1 MPDEVMPV
9 PIPDELEPD
18 VGELELELELDPEP
32 AIDANT
38 EPYLECHNCH
48 NAIPAGADTYEM
60 SDPSNQ
66 TWCADCYNDEG
77 SSCDGCGSYVNVSSL
92 TEVNYRAYSHSS
104 STREVCASCLDSDY
118 SQCERCSDIWRNI
131 DLGEWAGDAACP
143 SCRYNSACTCDD
155 CGAECWDGDNHYA
168 FCEGSSDDDSDSSA
182 IRAWDYD
189 VLNTLNFLGQPADKL
204 WLGVELE
211 VECKSD
217 SGRHRGELADVV
229 AAAMA
234 GFAVLKSDGSLND
247 GFEIVTAPA
256 TIEIHREEWTKRFY
270 GKSFIKGLRS
280 WDAGTCGLHV
290 HISRQPLSKLTQA
303 KIVGFCNIEENRTW
317 MKKLA
322 GRTSSYAEFKDVE
335 RLGKQWGSQS
345 SRYRVVNVE
354 NDDTL
359 EFRIFKGSLRPERL
373 WRALEFVHS
382 LVKFCE
388 QTSLE
393 KLQASQYLEW
403 LGKHKKLYPS
413 LAEFYFPKAAAAKRN
428 PKQPGLF
435 TAVADS
441 CQGDDSSKDVVTYDA
456 EQELVAQRKIEERVA
471 EQRRV
476 RKGQERELKRLEQEW
491 LDARAAASEP
501 DWYASSE
508 PIDVVARAADDEF
521 QAYAT
526 PERIAQ
532 RRATCQREIDQG
544 TWSDWEEVRSCAC
557 GCICL
562 DCRLTVHVAELVIQE
577 QRDAA
582 MAAQTAYDYSVM
594 GAVRHLRRASTAFV
608 SVLPVESTE
617 PANQTL
623 TPTPDPAEAAV
634 EPEHREGGAGRTLA
648 WGDLPQVRNLVNSL

>member
-18 VGELELELELDPEP
+18 VGKLELDPEP
-32 AIDANT
+32 DTDANT
-38 EPYLECHNCH
+38 EPYLECDNCH
-48 NAIPAGADTYEM
+48 DIIPAGADTYEM
-60 SDPSNQ
+60 SDPPNQ
-66 TWCADCYNDEG
+66 TWCVDCYNDEG
-77 SSCDGCGSYVNVSSL
+77 SHCEGCGNYVEVSSL
-92 TEVNYRAYSHSS
+92 TEVSYRTYSRSNTYS
-104 STREVCASCLDSDY
+104 LRNSTREVCASCLDSDY
-118 SQCERCSDIWRNI
+118 RECERCDDIWRNN
-131 DLGEWAGDAACP
+131 DLRDWAGDEACP
-143 SCRYNSACTCDD
+143 SCHDNSAYTCDD
-155 CGAECWDGDNHYA
+155 CGAEYWDGDNHYEY
-168 FCEGSSDDDSDSSA
+168 CEGSPDDDSDSSA
-182 IRAWDYD
+182 IHAWDYE

-217 SGRHRGELADVV
+217 SGWHRGELADEV

-234 GFAVLKSDGSLND
+234 GFAVLKSDGSLDN

-256 TIEIHREEWTKRFY
+256 TIEIHRTEWTNRFY

-290 HISRQPLSKLTQA
+290 HISRKPLSKLTQA

-317 MKKLA
+317 MEKLA
-322 GRTSSYAEFKDVE
+322 GRASHYAEFKDVE
-335 RLGKQWGSQS
+335 RLGEQWRYQS
-345 SRYRVVNVE
+345 SRYRVVNIE

-435 TAVADS
+435 TVVADS
-441 CQGDDSSKDVVTYDA
+441 CQGDDSGKGVVTYDA
-456 EQELVAQRKIEERVA
+456 EQELAAQRKIEERVA
-471 EQRRV
+471 EQRRA
-476 RKGQERELKRLEQEW
+476 RKEREREEKRREKER
-491 LDARAAASEP
+491 LDARA
-501 DWYASSE
+501 
-508 PIDVVARAADDEF
+508 VAREETLWQYGADAEF

-526 PERIAQ
+526 PEQIA
-532 RRATCQREIDQG
+532 
-544 TWSDWEEVRSCAC
+544 EVRTIHQSRIDRGLSDSWEVIRQDSQ
-557 GCICL
+557 GCNCR
-562 DCRLTVHVAELVIQE
+562 DCRLVVHVAELVIQE

-594 GAVRHLRRASTAFV
+594 EAVRHLSTA
-608 SVLPVESTE
+608 
-617 PANQTL
+617 
-623 TPTPDPAEAAV
+623 AEAAA
-634 EPEHREGGAGRTLA
+634 EPEHRERGAGVTLT
-648 WGDLPQVRNLVNSL
+648 WGAVRRARALMNDF